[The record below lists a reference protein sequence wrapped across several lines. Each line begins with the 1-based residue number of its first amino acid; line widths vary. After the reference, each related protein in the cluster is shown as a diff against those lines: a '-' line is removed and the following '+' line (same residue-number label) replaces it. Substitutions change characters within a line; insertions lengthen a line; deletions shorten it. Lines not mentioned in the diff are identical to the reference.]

1 MEIVKCHSDICQK
14 HNEIADKMSAPNGG
28 VPSEEARNFF
38 NSVQLPFPEIVDGK
52 INTLQFL
59 ESSKGVVGLVGK

>member
-1 MEIVKCHSDICQK
+1 MEGVTYHSDICQK
-14 HNEIADKMSAPNGG
+14 HIEIVDKMSAPNGG
-28 VPSEEARNFF
+28 VPSEETRNFF
-38 NSVQLPFPEIVDGK
+38 NSVQLPFPEVVDGK

>member
-1 MEIVKCHSDICQK
+1 VTSARKTMNIT
-14 HNEIADKMSAPNGG
+14 DKMSAPNGG
-28 VPSEEARNFF
+28 VPAEEARNYF
-38 NSVQLPFPEIVDGK
+38 NSVQLPFPEVVDGK